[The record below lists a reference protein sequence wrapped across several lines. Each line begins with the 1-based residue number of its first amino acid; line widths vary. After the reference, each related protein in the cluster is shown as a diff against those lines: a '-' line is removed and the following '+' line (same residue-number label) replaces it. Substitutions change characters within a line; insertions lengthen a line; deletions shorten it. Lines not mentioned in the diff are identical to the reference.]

1 MKGQGRAATLFLL
14 PNLIGFLIFTLG
26 PVLVAAGMSL
36 YRYQLAT
43 GTPSFIGLTNFVDLL
58 GFESVDGEWRASDP
72 YFWQYLANTLFLM
85 LNIPLSMMGSLLLA
99 VLLNRDLPGR
109 IFFRTLFFIP
119 HLCSGIAIYMVWK
132 MLLTFEPNVGIINAF
147 LWNFYHMLGITG
159 ADAVALLPGWLIDG
173 RWAKPA
179 LIIVF
184 VWASVGGFNMILYL
198 AGLQNISPELYE
210 AADIDGANWWMKL
223 RYITVPQLAPTSF
236 FILVTSVI
244 GGLQG
249 GFEAAYIMTGGGP
262 GGETTTIS
270 YYIYTQAYEQLE
282 VGYAAAI
289 SMVLFVM
296 IFVATLI
303 NWRYGGKRLEAT

>member
-1 MKGQGRAATLFLL
+1 MKNQGRAATLFLL
-14 PNLIGFLIFTLG
+14 PNLVGFLIFTLG

-43 GTPSFIGLTNFVDLL
+43 GTPNFIGLANFIDLL
-58 GFESVDGEWRASDP
+58 GFETVEGEWQARDP

-85 LNIPLSMMGSLLLA
+85 LNIPLSMAGSLLLA
-99 VLLNRDLPGR
+99 VLLNRELPGR
-109 IFFRTLFFIP
+109 IFFRTFFFIP

-132 MLLTFEPNVGIINAF
+132 MLLTFEPNVGIINAL
-147 LWNFYHMLGITG
+147 LWEIYHILGIEG
-159 ADAVALLPGWLIDG
+159 ADAVALLPGWLIDIN
-173 RWAKPA
+173 WAKPA

-184 VWASVGGFNMILYL
+184 VWASVGGFSMILYL
-198 AGLQNISPELYE
+198 AGLQNIPPELYE
-210 AADIDGANWWMKL
+210 AADIDGATWWMKL
-223 RYITVPQLAPTSF
+223 RYITIPQLAPTSF

-262 GGETTTIS
+262 GGSTTTIS

-282 VGYAAAI
+282 VGYAATI
-289 SMVLFVM
+289 SMVLFVL
-296 IFVATLI
+296 IFAATLI
-303 NWRYGGKRLEAT
+303 NWRYGGQKLEAV

>member
-1 MKGQGRAATLFLL
+1 MRNQGRVALFFLL
-14 PNLIGFLIFTLG
+14 PNLVGFLVFTLG

-43 GTPSFIGLTNFVDLL
+43 GTPEFVGIANFSDLL
-58 GFESVDGEWRASDP
+58 GFTENDGQWSANDP

-85 LNIPLSMMGSLLLA
+85 LNIPLAMIGSLLLA
-99 VLLNRDLPGR
+99 VLLNRELPGR
-109 IFFRTLFFIP
+109 IFFRTFFFIP

-147 LWNFYHMLGITG
+147 LWEVYHLFGIEG
-159 ADAVALLPGWLIDG
+159 AEAVALLPGWLIDAN
-173 RWAKPA
+173 WAKPA

-184 VWASVGGFNMILYL
+184 VWASAGGFSMVLYL
-198 AGLQNISPELYE
+198 AGLQNIPTELYE
-210 AADIDGANWWMKL
+210 AAEIDGANWWIQL
-223 RYITVPQLAPTSF
+223 RYITIPQLAPTSF
-236 FILVTSVI
+236 FIFVTSII

-262 GGETTTIS
+262 GGSTTTIS

-282 VGYAAAI
+282 VGYAATI
-289 SMVLFVM
+289 SMVLFVL
-296 IFVATLI
+296 IFIATLF
-303 NWRYGGKRLEAT
+303 NWRYGGKKLEAV

>member
-1 MKGQGRAATLFLL
+1 MRNQGRVALFFLL
-14 PNLIGFLIFTLG
+14 PNLVGFLVFTLG

-43 GTPSFIGLTNFVDLL
+43 GTPEFVGIANFSDLL
-58 GFESVDGEWRASDP
+58 GFTENDGQWSANDP

-85 LNIPLSMMGSLLLA
+85 LNIPLAMIGSLLLA
-99 VLLNRDLPGR
+99 VLLNRELPGR
-109 IFFRTLFFIP
+109 IFFRTFFFIP

-147 LWNFYHMLGITG
+147 LWEVYHLFGIEG
-159 ADAVALLPGWLIDG
+159 AEAVALLPGWLIDED
-173 RWAKPA
+173 WAKPA

-184 VWASVGGFNMILYL
+184 VWASAGGFSMVLYL
-198 AGLQNISPELYE
+198 AGLQNIPTELYE
-210 AADIDGANWWMKL
+210 AAEIDGANWWIQL
-223 RYITVPQLAPTSF
+223 RYITIPQLAPTSF
-236 FILVTSVI
+236 FIFVTSII

-262 GGETTTIS
+262 GGSTTTIS

-282 VGYAAAI
+282 VGYAATI
-289 SMVLFVM
+289 SMVLFVL
-296 IFVATLI
+296 IFIATLF
-303 NWRYGGKRLEAT
+303 NWRYGGKKLEAV

>member
-1 MKGQGRAATLFLL
+1 MKRQGRAAVFFLL
-14 PNLIGFLIFTLG
+14 PNLLGFAIFTLG

-43 GTPSFIGLTNFVDLL
+43 GTPSFVGLGNFADLL
-58 GFESVDGEWRASDP
+58 WFDSVDGAWQARDP

-85 LNIPLSMMGSLLLA
+85 LNIPLSMTCALLLA
-99 VLLNRDLPGR
+99 VLLNREIRGR
-109 IFFRTLFFIP
+109 IVFRTLFFIP
-119 HLCSGIAIYMVWK
+119 HLCSGIAIYMVWT
-132 MLLTFEPNVGIINAF
+132 MLLTYEPNVGIINAF
-147 LWNFYHMLGITG
+147 LWKLYHVFGITG
-159 ADAVALLPGWLIDG
+159 PDAVALLPGWLIDV

-184 VWASVGGFNMILYL
+184 VWASAGGFSMILYL
-198 AGLQNISPELYE
+198 AGLQNIPPELYE
-210 AADIDGANWWMKL
+210 AADIDGANGWMKL
-223 RYITVPQLAPTSF
+223 RYITIPQLAPTTF

-262 GGETTTIS
+262 GGSTTTIS
-270 YYIYTQAYEQLE
+270 YYIYTQAYQQLE
-282 VGYAAAI
+282 VGYAATI
-289 SMVLFVM
+289 SMVLFAL

-303 NWRYGGKRLEAT
+303 NWRYGGKRLEAA

>member
-1 MKGQGRAATLFLL
+1 MKNQGRAAIFFLL
-14 PNLIGFLIFTLG
+14 PNLLGFLIFTLG

-43 GTPSFIGLTNFVDLL
+43 GTPSFVGLENFFDLL
-58 GFESVDGEWRASDP
+58 WFDVVDGEWRARDP

-85 LNIPLSMMGSLLLA
+85 LNIPLSMMGALLLA
-99 VLLNRDLPGR
+99 VLLNRELPGR
-109 IFFRTLFFIP
+109 IFFRTFFFIP

-147 LWNFYHMLGITG
+147 LWETYHLFGITG
-159 ADAVALLPGWLIDG
+159 ADAVALLPGWLIDVN
-173 RWAKPA
+173 WAKPA

-184 VWASVGGFNMILYL
+184 VWTSAGGISMILYL
-198 AGLQNISPELYE
+198 AGLQNIPPELYE

-262 GGETTTIS
+262 GGSTTTIS

-282 VGYAAAI
+282 VGYAATI
-289 SMVLFVM
+289 SMVLFAM
-296 IFVATLI
+296 IFAATLI
-303 NWRYGGKRLEAT
+303 NWRYGGQKMEAI

>member
-1 MKGQGRAATLFLL
+1 MRGQGRAATLFLL

-58 GFESVDGEWRASDP
+58 GFAWVDGEWRASDP

-159 ADAVALLPGWLIDG
+159 ADAVALLPGWL
-173 RWAKPA
+173 K
-179 LIIVF
+179 V
-184 VWASVGGFNMILYL
+184 S
-198 AGLQNISPELYE
+198 S
-210 AADIDGANWWMKL
+210 
-223 RYITVPQLAPTSF
+223 
-236 FILVTSVI
+236 
-244 GGLQG
+244 
-249 GFEAAYIMTGGGP
+249 
-262 GGETTTIS
+262 
-270 YYIYTQAYEQLE
+270 
-282 VGYAAAI
+282 
-289 SMVLFVM
+289 
-296 IFVATLI
+296 IFQTM
-303 NWRYGGKRLEAT
+303 

>member
-1 MKGQGRAATLFLL
+1 MRNQGRVALFFLL
-14 PNLIGFLIFTLG
+14 PNLVGFLVFTLG

-43 GTPSFIGLTNFVDLL
+43 GTPEFVGIANFSDLL
-58 GFESVDGEWRASDP
+58 GFTENDGQWSANDP

-85 LNIPLSMMGSLLLA
+85 LNIPLAMIGSLLLA
-99 VLLNRDLPGR
+99 VLLNRELPGR
-109 IFFRTLFFIP
+109 IFFRTFFFIP

-147 LWNFYHMLGITG
+147 LWEVYHLFGIEG
-159 ADAVALLPGWLIDG
+159 AVAVALLPGWLIDAN
-173 RWAKPA
+173 WAKPA

-184 VWASVGGFNMILYL
+184 VWASAGGFSMVLYL
-198 AGLQNISPELYE
+198 AGLQNIPTELYE
-210 AADIDGANWWMKL
+210 AAEIDGANWWIQL
-223 RYITVPQLAPTSF
+223 RYITIPQLAPTSF
-236 FILVTSVI
+236 FIFVTSII

-262 GGETTTIS
+262 GGSTTTIS

-282 VGYAAAI
+282 VGYAATI
-289 SMVLFVM
+289 SMVLFVL
-296 IFVATLI
+296 IFIATLF
-303 NWRYGGKRLEAT
+303 NWRYGGKKLEAV

>member
-1 MKGQGRAATLFLL
+1 MKNQGRAATLFLL

-43 GTPSFIGLTNFVDLL
+43 GTPNFIGLANFIDLL
-58 GFESVDGEWRASDP
+58 GFKTVEGEWQANDP
-72 YFWQYLANTLFLM
+72 YFWQYLGNTLFLM
-85 LNIPLSMMGSLLLA
+85 LNIPLSMAGSMLLA
-99 VLLNRDLPGR
+99 VLLNRELPGR
-109 IFFRTLFFIP
+109 IFFRTFFFIP

-132 MLLTFEPNVGIINAF
+132 MLLTYEPNVGIINAF
-147 LWNFYHMLGITG
+147 LWEIYHILGIKG
-159 ADAVALLPGWLIDG
+159 ADAVALLPGWLIDIY
-173 RWAKPA
+173 WAKPA

-184 VWASVGGFNMILYL
+184 VWASVGGISMILYL
-198 AGLQNISPELYE
+198 AGLQNIPPELYE

-223 RYITVPQLAPTSF
+223 RYITIPQLAPTSF

-262 GGETTTIS
+262 GGSTTTIS

-282 VGYAAAI
+282 VGYAATI
-289 SMVLFVM
+289 SMALFAL

-303 NWRYGGKRLEAT
+303 NWRYGGQKLEAV